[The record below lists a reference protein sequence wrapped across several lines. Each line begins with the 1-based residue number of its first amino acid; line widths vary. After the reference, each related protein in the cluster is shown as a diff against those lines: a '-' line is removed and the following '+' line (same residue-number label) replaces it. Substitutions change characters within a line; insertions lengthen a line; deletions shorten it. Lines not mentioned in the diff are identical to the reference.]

1 MIQVGDAVVV
11 MSAPGVFTVVKV
23 DGVVVTI
30 ENAAGVRKT
39 VLDISVRRLPRKL
52 AP

>member
-11 MSAPGVFTVVKV
+11 MSAPGVFTVVNV
-23 DGVVVTI
+23 DGAVVTL

-39 VLDISVRRLPRKL
+39 VLDTSVRTLPRKQ

>member
-1 MIQVGDAVVV
+1 MIQLGDAVVV
-11 MSAPGVFTVVKV
+11 MSAPGVFTVIKV
-23 DGVVVTI
+23 DGAVVTI

-39 VLDISVRRLPRKL
+39 VLDTSVRTLVRKQ

>member
-1 MIQVGDAVVV
+1 MIQVGDTVVV
-11 MSAPGVFTVVKV
+11 MSAPGAFTVVKV
-23 DGVVVTI
+23 DGAVVTI

-39 VLDISVRRLPRKL
+39 VLDTSVRTLPRKP